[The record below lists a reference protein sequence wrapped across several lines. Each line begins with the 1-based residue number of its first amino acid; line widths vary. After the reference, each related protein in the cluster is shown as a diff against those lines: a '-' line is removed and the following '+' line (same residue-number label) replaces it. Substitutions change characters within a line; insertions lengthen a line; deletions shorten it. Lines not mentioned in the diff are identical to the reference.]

1 MTYAFVSMSD
11 GTKRDD
17 GGKHEGPAHA
27 SPYPV
32 SRLAPVHDLVDVAR
46 RIQEADAVV
55 GAVATA
61 ELTVIAEQI
70 RRLQEEAQR
79 VLDRTKQNLEL
90 HRARCSFVRKP
101 GGVYHL
107 YQRPDG
113 ERWFSMI
120 GPLEWGGGDAARSF
134 VGSYRLELDQSWT
147 RVDEGA
153 PEDERPRS
161 PQALVS
167 ALLGTGPTGAR

>member
-1 MTYAFVSMSD
+1 MAD
-11 GTKRDD
+11 ATKRDD
-17 GGKHEGPAHA
+17 GGTHEGDART

-79 VLDRTKQNLEL
+79 VLERTKRNLEL
-90 HRARCSFVRKP
+90 HRARCAFIRKP

-107 YQRPDG
+107 YRRPDG
-113 ERWFSMI
+113 EVWFSMI
-120 GPLEWGGGDAARSF
+120 GPDEWGAPDPGRVF
-134 VGSYRLELDQSWT
+134 EGSYRLEVDQSWT
-147 RVDEGA
+147 RIDQGDA
-153 PEDERPRS
+153 PAQRS
-161 PQALVS
+161 PGELVQR
-167 ALLGTGPTGAR
+167 LLGS

>member
-1 MTYAFVSMSD
+1 MSD
-11 GTKRDD
+11 ATKRDD
-17 GGKHEGPAHA
+17 GGKHEGEART

-32 SRLAPVHDLVDVAR
+32 SRLAPAFDLVDVAR

-61 ELTVIAEQI
+61 ELTVLADQI

-79 VLDRTKQNLEL
+79 VLERTKRNLEL
-90 HRARCSFVRKP
+90 HRARCTFVRKP

-107 YQRPDG
+107 YERADG

-120 GPLEWGGGDAARSF
+120 GPSEWGSEDASRVF
-134 VGSYRLELDQSWT
+134 VGSYRLELDQGWT
-147 RVDEGA
+147 RVDPGA
-153 PEDERPRS
+153 TEAERPRS
-161 PQALVS
+161 PQELVRT
-167 ALLGTGPTGAR
+167 LLGSGTDPGAR

>member
-1 MTYAFVSMSD
+1 MSD

-107 YQRPDG
+107 YERPDG

-120 GPLEWGGGDAARSF
+120 GPAEWGQGDATRIF

-147 RVDEGA
+147 RVDEDA
-153 PEDERPRS
+153 AADERPRS
-161 PQALVS
+161 PHELVK
-167 ALLGTGPTGAR
+167 ALLGA